1 MTLPRHWIGCQKLDG
16 VLGLKRPTVN
26 VLSAMG
32 LNRHRGLGGARRM
45 CHKAKIR
52 PSKNE
57 PEYTILRHGT
67 GPDPM
72 RHLRPQ
78 FMILAGAFALAVLVS
93 LFATTPVFYQKLSL
107 AAHALGPTDLG
118 AGHGMT
124 VFDLGAPS
132 LAAEFDCVARLV
144 AGLPV
149 GQLAVTGLGAGG
161 AGFVTVDPADFR
173 EPLRMMFS
181 GSLLMLTVVIF
192 AGLSA
197 LRLFLDR
204 RYGAPLRALVD
215 SINAFSDDPS
225 MASPIADEVLRS
237 REFLEA
243 ARALETLQRNTL
255 LALRQRERLAD
266 IGEAVAKINHD
277 IRNALSSATLVADT
291 ILASE
296 DPRVRR
302 MVPHIVRS
310 LEQSVALCQSM
321 MDYLAETP
329 VAEPVRFAMQE
340 LVGEISESA
349 GIEMHY
355 AGPEEV
361 RLDRTMMS
369 RILLNLARNAANAGA
384 GRLSI
389 DIWRAGRLGVID
401 IADDGPGIPRE
412 HWNSLFLA
420 FHSKQRGGTGLG
432 LAIARDLAVAQG
444 GALKLTRS
452 TEDGSEFRLQL
463 PMEMFTGDD

>member
-1 MTLPRHWIGCQKLDG
+1 MRANRPRR
-16 VLGLKRPTVN
+16 LGD
-26 VLSAMG
+26 
-32 LNRHRGLGGARRM
+32 ARRL
-45 CHKAKIR
+45 CHKAEFR
-52 PSKNE
+52 PAKNE
-57 PEYTILRHGT
+57 PAYTIHKCET
-67 GPDPM
+67 GPDLI

-78 FMILAGAFALAVLVS
+78 FAILAGAFALAVLVS
-93 LFATTPVFYQKLSL
+93 LFASTPAFYQKLSL
-107 AAHALGPTDLG
+107 AAHALVPAEMA

-124 VFDLGAPS
+124 VFDLGQPS

-149 GQLAVTGLGAGG
+149 EPLAVTGLGTGG
-161 AGFVTVDPADFR
+161 PGFVIVDPSDFR
-173 EPLRMMFS
+173 DPLRMMFS

-197 LRLFLDR
+197 LRMFLNHH
-204 RYGAPLRALVD
+204 YGAPLQALVD
-215 SINAFSDDPS
+215 SINAFSDDPLV
-225 MASPIADEVLRS
+225 ARPIADELLRS
-237 REFLEA
+237 REFVA
-243 ARALETLQRNTL
+243 AAQALETL
-255 LALRQRERLAD
+255 QRERLAD

-277 IRNALSSATLVADT
+277 IRNVLSSATLVADT

-302 MVPHIVRS
+302 MAPHIVRS

-329 VAEPVRFAMQE
+329 AAEPVRFAMQE
-340 LVGEISESA
+340 LVGEIAESA
-349 GIEMHY
+349 GIEVRY
-355 AGPEEV
+355 DGPEEV
-361 RLDRTMMS
+361 RLDPTMMS

-384 GRLSI
+384 ARISI

-412 HWNSLFLA
+412 HWDSLFLA
-420 FHSKQRGGTGLG
+420 FRSKQRGGTGLG

-463 PMEMFTGDD
+463 PMEMFTSGR